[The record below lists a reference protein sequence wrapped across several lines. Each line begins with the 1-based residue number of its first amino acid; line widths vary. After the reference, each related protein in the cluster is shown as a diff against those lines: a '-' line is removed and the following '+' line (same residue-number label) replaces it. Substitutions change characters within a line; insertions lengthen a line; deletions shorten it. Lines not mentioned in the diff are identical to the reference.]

1 MQKSI
6 VCPFF
11 SCSYYVNLELF
22 LGIVIQLLL
31 GLKCYNQEGT
41 SAEVELDCDDIQGA
55 KYCAKVT
62 GPGVN
67 AKTCA
72 IEMIA
77 DAFGEIGLK
86 SPTCISSSDYKF
98 CLCEG
103 NLCNK

>member
-1 MQKSI
+1 M
-6 VCPFF
+6 F
-11 SCSYYVNLELF
+11 
-22 LGIVIQLLL
+22 L

-41 SAEVELDCDDIQGA
+41 SQEIVLKCDDIQGA

-77 DAFGEIGLK
+77 DAFGEIGLN
-86 SPTCISSSDYKF
+86 SPRCISSADYKF

>member
-1 MQKSI
+1 MIKVWIKFKSL
-6 VCPFF
+6 F
-11 SCSYYVNLELF
+11 YYIYLQIIF
-22 LGIVIQLLL
+22 IITFQLLL

-41 SAEVELDCDDIQGA
+41 SQEIELECDDIQGA

-77 DAFGEIGLK
+77 DAFGEIGLN
-86 SPTCISSSDYKF
+86 SPTCMSSGDYRF